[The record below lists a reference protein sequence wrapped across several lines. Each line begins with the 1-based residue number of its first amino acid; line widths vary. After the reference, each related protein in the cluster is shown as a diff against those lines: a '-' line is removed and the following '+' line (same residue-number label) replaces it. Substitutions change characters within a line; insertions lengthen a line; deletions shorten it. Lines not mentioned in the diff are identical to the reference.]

1 MKKILGGLFLVVV
14 VASGVAYLKV
24 GSIVKRGIETYGPRM
39 FGAPVSV
46 GLVTLSPFS
55 GKATLRNLKIGNP
68 EGFKSPSAIE
78 VGEIRVELDLKSLRD
93 AKMIINAILVD
104 APLITVETGKGGT
117 NLQALQRN
125 LEKYAPAS
133 PKEEK
138 TTEGRKV
145 EIALFRLS
153 GAKATAL
160 VPQLKDKSYSV
171 TLPELELTGIGAK
184 SGGAT
189 AAEATRQILS
199 AITNASVK
207 AAGGPKALLEK
218 GLKSLGKEPSE
229 AVERV
234 RGLLER

>member
-1 MKKILGGLFLVVV
+1 MKKLLAGLLVVV
-14 VASGVAYLKV
+14 VVGAGIAYLKA
-24 GSIVKRGIETYGPRM
+24 GAIVKRGIESYGPRM
-39 FGAPVSV
+39 LGAPVSV

-55 GKATLRNLKIGNP
+55 GKATLRDLKIGNP

-78 VGEIRVELDLKSLRD
+78 VGDVSVEVDLKSLRSRKLIID
-93 AKMIINAILVD
+93 AIVVD
-104 APLITVETGKGGT
+104 DPRITVETGKGGT

-125 LEKYAPAS
+125 LAKYAPAN

-145 EIALFRLS
+145 EIGVFRLR
-153 GAKATAL
+153 GAKATAVL
-160 VPQLKDKSYSV
+160 SQLKDKSYALS
-171 TLPELELTGIGAK
+171 LPAIELRDIGSK

-189 AAEATRQILS
+189 AAEATRQVLS
-199 AITNASVK
+199 AITSASIQ

-218 GLKSLGKEPSE
+218 GLKSLGDDGSE

-234 RGLLER
+234 RGLIDR